1 MVSKEVLSPLVT
13 LRKCA
18 RLFSGLDLLVVE
30 CAKRCWYS
38 GFLADGSMTAAE
50 ERFGENWVTLFPEGG
65 RVRTKILHWRRERI
79 ERNAEFWV
87 GETDWRI

>member
-30 CAKRCWYS
+30 RAKRCWYS
-38 GFLADGSMTAAE
+38 GFLAHGSMTAAE
-50 ERFGENWVTLFPEGG
+50 ERFGENRVTLFPEGG
-65 RVRTKILHWRRERI
+65 RGGTKIMHWKREMI
-79 ERNAEFWV
+79 
-87 GETDWRI
+87 